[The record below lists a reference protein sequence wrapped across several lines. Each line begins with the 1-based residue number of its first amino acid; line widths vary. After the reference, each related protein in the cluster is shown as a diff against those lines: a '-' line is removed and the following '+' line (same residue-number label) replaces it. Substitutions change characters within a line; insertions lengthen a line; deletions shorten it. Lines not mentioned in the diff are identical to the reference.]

1 MQFHTSR
8 KICFYL
14 HEKLQFKTPFPIT
27 SKPKQNT
34 RIQHTKQTPSRSR
47 ITNPRFRF
55 SPPQP
60 STTPAVT
67 STPCSRPASSGAA
80 EATRTPSTSSC
91 TGPAPSWAPWCPSAS
106 GTSPSSRT
114 RWSVPSSPKKSRR
127 GRDEI
132 GTFEEKGYIYILLF
146 FCGLIIRRFKK
157 PRLKWL
163 GSVTSAHIHT
173 YVKNVFIFWSVIW
186 YGFCTIHEVGEKK
199 MWRWQ
204 SPKREIV

>member
-1 MQFHTSR
+1 MYSERLPCNFILAVKYVSTYTKNCNI
-8 KICFYL
+8 KI
-14 HEKLQFKTPFPIT
+14 PFPIT

-114 RWSVPSSPKKSRR
+114 RWSAPSSPKKSRR

-132 GTFEEKGYIYILLF
+132 GTFEEKRIYLYII
-146 FCGLIIRRFKK
+146 
-157 PRLKWL
+157 
-163 GSVTSAHIHT
+163 
-173 YVKNVFIFWSVIW
+173 VFLWIDYSKI
-186 YGFCTIHEVGEKK
+186 
-199 MWRWQ
+199 
-204 SPKREIV
+204 